1 MFDDLFVGRVF
12 LVFAVLF
19 LFKSCHMHV
28 ADRVGPE

>member
-12 LVFAVLF
+12 LVFAALF

-28 ADRVGPE
+28 AVQIRPE